1 MTSSLRHLRRVPRP
15 VLRWAEE
22 RAQRWSETSVQ
33 GSRRN
38 AMVAAT
44 ALTQRRV
51 EAREVAD
58 YLASLHGPATA
69 SPHDLHGGAAHA
81 RR

>member
-1 MTSSLRHLRRVPRP
+1 MQRLQVP
-15 VLRWAEE
+15 LLDRWA
-22 RAQRWSETSVQ
+22 RASQQ

-51 EAREVAD
+51 ERDEVEA
-58 YLASLHGPATA
+58 YLGGRTGRRTAERTVTVKAAAT
-69 SPHDLHGGAAHA
+69 
-81 RR
+81 R